1 MRRMKAEAWFDIV
14 VIACFR
20 RKGYACSAMRIEI
33 VVIACFRRKGYAC
46 SAMRIDTAPSDIFC
60 LGDMDSCY
68 TADTF
73 AANHDRLRRVLQ
85 AVEDERVPEAIV

>member
-20 RKGYACSAMRIEI
+20 RKGYACSAMR
-33 VVIACFRRKGYAC
+33 
-46 SAMRIDTAPSDIFC
+46 SDTAPSDIFC

-68 TADTF
+68 TANTF

-85 AVEDERVPEAIV
+85 AVEDERVPEAIVKTLLQNSNRPRRG